1 MENTQFVVSIL
12 AYLGAARIFLSLK
25 PSDSWRLAL
34 FATTNLALIWIVCSQ
49 TTGRR
54 RATIF
59 LLIYIGLVAIDYVGL
74 KLFAKRKDW
83 MPWIAFFLPIIALVL
98 IKYIP
103 VIAPTLFAGLGILKT
118 IEFVG
123 ISYMSLR
130 LSYLVLEVRNG
141 NVQMPGFSEYLGF
154 AFFVPTFVVGPIN
167 PYSVHHRSVSALDRE
182 VTPISRSL
190 LRIVVG
196 VTKYQVLAPLFNQ
209 LSYSGLLLDSHAH
222 PPIDL
227 MVAAA
232 SYYLYLYCNFAGF
245 CDMAIGVAGLLG
257 IHVREN
263 FQNPLLARNMRDFWN
278 RWHITLSTYMRDVV
292 FNPLSKFLVSRG
304 RIPANHAIPIAILVV
319 FLLVGIWHGVGWN
332 YVAFGAMHAVGVIA
346 NHYYTIL
353 LKRRGRASFQ
363 RYNES
368 RLVHVVSISLTFIF
382 VSASFFL
389 FANDLESMRKIL
401 NVIRW

>member
-1 MENTQFVVSIL
+1 MENTQFAVAIL
-12 AYLGAARIFLSLK
+12 AYVAAARICLSLK
-25 PSDSWRLAL
+25 PGDSWRPLL
-34 FATTNLALIWIVCSQ
+34 FATTNIALIWFVYSQ
-49 TTGRR
+49 TAGRR

-59 LLIYIGLVAIDYVGL
+59 LAIYIGLAAIDYVGL
-74 KLFAKRKDW
+74 KVFAKRKDW

-103 VIAPTLFAGLGILKT
+103 VIAPTLVPRTGILST

-141 NVQMPGFSEYLGF
+141 TVQTPGFSEYVGF

-167 PYSVHHRSVSALDRE
+167 PYNVHHRSILSLDRE
-182 VTPISRSL
+182 VTPVSRSL
-190 LRIVVG
+190 FRIVVG

-257 IHVREN
+257 IQVREN
-263 FQNPLLARNMRDFWN
+263 FRNPLEARNVRDFWN
-278 RWHITLSTYMRDVV
+278 RWHITLSDYMRDVV

-304 RIPANHAIPIAILVV
+304 KIPANHAIAIAIFVV

-363 RYNES
+363 AYNES
-368 RLVHVVSISLTFIF
+368 RVVHVLSIALTFIF

-389 FANDLESMRKIL
+389 FANDFESMRKIL

>member
-1 MENTQFVVSIL
+1 
-12 AYLGAARIFLSLK
+12 
-25 PSDSWRLAL
+25 
-34 FATTNLALIWIVCSQ
+34 
-49 TTGRR
+49 
-54 RATIF
+54 
-59 LLIYIGLVAIDYVGL
+59 
-74 KLFAKRKDW
+74 
-83 MPWIAFFLPIIALVL
+83 L
-98 IKYIP
+98 IKYVP
-103 VIAPTLFAGLGILKT
+103 VIAPTLFAGLGTLKT

-368 RLVHVVSISLTFIF
+368 RLVQVVSISLTFIF